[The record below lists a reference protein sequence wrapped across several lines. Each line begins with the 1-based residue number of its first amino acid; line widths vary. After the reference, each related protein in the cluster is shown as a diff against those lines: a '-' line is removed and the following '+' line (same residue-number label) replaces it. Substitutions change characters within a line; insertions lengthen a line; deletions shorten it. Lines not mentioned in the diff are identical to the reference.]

1 VALLHYEF
9 ILCSRSTRLAASAGI
24 VKTRWQIHDHRV
36 VVISGLKYFRVALKR
51 EQAGVESLANLAVA
65 GAFMAGLG
73 IVLALLLAFANK
85 KLYVF
90 EDPRIGEVEELLPK
104 SNCGACGQAGCRDFA
119 EKVVGGET
127 IPAKCTVSTPQQ
139 RQGIADL
146 LGVAA
151 GTVEKKV
158 ARLACGGGQHVA
170 FLRARYEGLKTCRAA
185 AVVSGG
191 GKECA
196 WGCLGLAD
204 CANVCTF
211 DAIAMDAHGLP
222 VVDSEKCT
230 ACNDC
235 VEVCPK
241 GLFSLEPISHRL
253 WVACKNQADG
263 DTAEASCEVAC
274 TACGKCVADSPF
286 KLMQLAGNLAVVNYD
301 WNDRASR
308 VPIERCPTGAILW
321 FETPDRPLKGAA
333 AKKILRNDPLPL
345 RY

>member
-1 VALLHYEF
+1 M
-9 ILCSRSTRLAASAGI
+9 
-24 VKTRWQIHDHRV
+24 
-36 VVISGLKYFRVALKR
+36 
-51 EQAGVESLANLAVA
+51 ESLSNLAVA

-73 IVLALLLAFANK
+73 VVLALMLAFANK
-85 KLYVF
+85 KLYVY

-119 EKVVGGET
+119 EKVVGGSI
-127 IPAKCTVSTPQQ
+127 IPAQCTVSTVQQ

-151 GTVEKKV
+151 GTVAKKV
-158 ARLACGGGQHVA
+158 ARLACGGGHHVA

-204 CANVCTF
+204 CSRACTF
-211 DAIAMDAHGLP
+211 DAIVMDMHGLP
-222 VVDSEKCT
+222 VVDSAKCT

-241 GLFSLEPISHRL
+241 GLFSLEPVSHRL

-263 DTAEASCEVAC
+263 DTAEAACEVAC
-274 TACGKCVADSPF
+274 TACGKCVMDAPPALM
-286 KLMQLAGNLAVVNYD
+286 KLDGNLAVINYEK
-301 WNDRASR
+301 NALAGRQ
-308 VPIERCPTGAILW
+308 PIERCPTGAIVW
-321 FETPDRPLKGAA
+321 FDDPDTPVKGAA
-333 AKKILRNDPLPL
+333 ARKILRNDPLPL
-345 RY
+345 RH

>member
-1 VALLHYEF
+1 M
-9 ILCSRSTRLAASAGI
+9 
-24 VKTRWQIHDHRV
+24 
-36 VVISGLKYFRVALKR
+36 
-51 EQAGVESLANLAVA
+51 ESLSNLMVA
-65 GAFMAGLG
+65 GAFMAALG
-73 IVLALLLAFANK
+73 VALAMLLAFANR
-85 KLYVF
+85 KLYVW

-119 EKVVGGET
+119 EKVVCGDI
-127 IPAKCTVSTPQQ
+127 IPAQCTVSSPQQ

-151 GTVEKKV
+151 GAVEKKV
-158 ARLACGGGQHVA
+158 ARLACGGGRHVA

-204 CANVCTF
+204 CATVCTF
-211 DAIAMDAHGLP
+211 DAITMDRHGLP
-222 VVDSEKCT
+222 LVDSEKCT

-241 GLFSLEPISHRL
+241 GLFSLEPLSRKL
-253 WVACKNQADG
+253 WVACKSQADG
-263 DTAEASCEVAC
+263 DTAEAACEVAC
-274 TACGKCVADSPF
+274 TACGKCVADAPP
-286 KLMQLAGNLAVVNYD
+286 KLMQLAGNLAVINYD

-308 VPIERCPTGAILW
+308 EPIERCPTGAIVW
-321 FETPDRPLKGAA
+321 FDKPDTPVKGAA
-333 AKKILRNDPLPL
+333 AKKILRNEPLPVL
-345 RY
+345 H